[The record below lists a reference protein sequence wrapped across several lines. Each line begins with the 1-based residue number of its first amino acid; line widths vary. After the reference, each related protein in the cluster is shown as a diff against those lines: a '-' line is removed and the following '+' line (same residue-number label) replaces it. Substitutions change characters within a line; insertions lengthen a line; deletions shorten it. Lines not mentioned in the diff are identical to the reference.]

1 MKEWNGRKLISMEDW
16 TGNFSDIAS
25 PGDLVDEEIVDE
37 MINCV
42 PPACMKSS
50 CTQCG
55 EPYSHKE
62 DENGKLIWECPNCGN
77 QDQDKLFV
85 ARRTCGY
92 IGTQFWNQGRTQEIK
107 DRVLH
112 L

>member
-37 MINCV
+37 MINCI

-62 DENGKLIWECPNCGN
+62 DENGKWRATYATFKEVTKGIYEYCGHCFRGEN
-77 QDQDKLFV
+77 VERGKEMPVF
-85 ARRTCGY
+85 
-92 IGTQFWNQGRTQEIK
+92 
-107 DRVLH
+107 
-112 L
+112 